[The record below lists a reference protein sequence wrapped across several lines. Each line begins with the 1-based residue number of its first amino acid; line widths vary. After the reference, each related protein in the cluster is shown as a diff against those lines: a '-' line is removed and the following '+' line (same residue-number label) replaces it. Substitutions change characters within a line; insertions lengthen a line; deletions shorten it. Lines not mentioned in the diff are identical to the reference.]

1 MVLLHWV
8 KFFFPDFAVGR
19 ITKNLL
25 VGFVLFVTG
34 LLGVLRASANDT
46 AFPVLPGL
54 ERAVEFWKLVFT
66 HYSITEIV
74 FHDPLEPMKI
84 YKVVQIPESSAA
96 RQIIE
101 AERDRISGENGFS
114 EEENRVRW
122 QRGIRERFAQGLQR
136 SQIYMKQM
144 QRIFAEEGV
153 PGDLA
158 YLPLVESS
166 FHPGA
171 RSQAGA
177 VGMWQFIRSTGKEFL
192 LINKQIDERR
202 DPLDSTR
209 AAARLLKQN
218 YEALGNWPLAITAYN
233 HGRQGMVRA
242 VAEVESD
249 DLVEII
255 HSYESPAF
263 GFASKNFYAEFL
275 AALEV
280 AREREEH
287 FPDLQYRPP
296 LFLEEIE
303 LHRPVSIAALL
314 KPVGISRQQFLEWN
328 PALSPRLREV
338 PRGYRVKVP
347 AEKFAGLR
355 EFIHKLLHRSS
366 AKAKRAPSQ
375 GRSSWVRHRVAKG
388 ETLSRIARRYRV
400 SVGQIQKANSLSGHK
415 ITAGDFIRIPR

>member
-1 MVLLHWV
+1 ML
-8 KFFFPDFAVGR
+8 FAM
-19 ITKNLL
+19 
-25 VGFVLFVTG
+25 G
-34 LLGVLRASANDT
+34 LLGVQRGGANET
-46 AFPVLPGL
+46 PFPVLPGL
-54 ERAVEFWKLVFT
+54 ESAVEFWKLVFT
-66 HYSITEIV
+66 RYSIADVI

-84 YKVVQIPESSAA
+84 YKVVQIPESASA
-96 RQIIE
+96 RQLIE
-101 AERDRISGENGFS
+101 AERDRIYAENGITT
-114 EEENRVRW
+114 EENRVRW
-122 QRGIRERFAQGLQR
+122 QRGIKERFAQGLQR

-144 QRIFAEEGV
+144 QRIFAEESV

-166 FHPGA
+166 FYPGA

-192 LINKQIDERR
+192 LINKHIDERR

-209 AAARLLKQN
+209 AAARFLKLN

-242 VAEVESD
+242 VSEVGSD

-255 HSYESPAF
+255 RSYDGPAF

-287 FPDLQYRPP
+287 FPDLEYHPP

-328 PALSPRLREV
+328 PALSPRLSEV

-347 AEKFAGLR
+347 AERFAGVR
-355 EFIHKLLHRSS
+355 ELIHKLLRRSS
-366 AKAKRAPSQ
+366 AKTNAAPS
-375 GRSSWVRHRVAKG
+375 RSKSSWVRHRVAKG
-388 ETLSRIARRYRV
+388 ETLSLIARRYKV
-400 SVGQIQKANSLSGHK
+400 PVVQIQKANSLSGHK
-415 ITAGDFIRIPR
+415 ITAGHSIRIPR

>member
-1 MVLLHWV
+1 ML
-8 KFFFPDFAVGR
+8 FAM
-19 ITKNLL
+19 
-25 VGFVLFVTG
+25 G
-34 LLGVLRASANDT
+34 LLGVQRSGANET
-46 AFPVLPGL
+46 PFPVLPGL
-54 ERAVEFWKLVFT
+54 ESAVEFWKLVFT
-66 HYSITEIV
+66 RYSIADVI

-84 YKVVQIPESSAA
+84 YKVVQIPESASA
-96 RQIIE
+96 RQLIE
-101 AERDRISGENGFS
+101 AERDRINAENGITA
-114 EEENRVRW
+114 EENRVRW
-122 QRGIRERFAQGLQR
+122 QRGIKERFAQGLQR

-144 QRIFAEEGV
+144 QRIFAEESV

-166 FHPGA
+166 FYPGA

-192 LINKQIDERR
+192 LIDKHIDERR

-209 AAARLLKQN
+209 AAARFLKQN

-242 VAEVESD
+242 VSEVGSD

-255 HSYESPAF
+255 HSYDGPAF

-287 FPDLQYRPP
+287 FPDLEYYPP

-303 LHRPVSIAALL
+303 LNRPVSIAALL

-328 PALSPRLREV
+328 PALSPRLSEV

-347 AEKFAGLR
+347 AERFAGVR

-366 AKAKRAPSQ
+366 AKTNVAPS
-375 GRSSWVRHRVAKG
+375 RSKSSWVRHRVAKG
-388 ETLSRIARRYRV
+388 ETLSLIARRYKV
-400 SVGQIQKANSLSGHK
+400 PVVQIQKANSLSGHK
-415 ITAGDFIRIPR
+415 ITAGHSIRIPR

>member
-1 MVLLHWV
+1 MT
-8 KFFFPDFAVGR
+8 R
-19 ITKNLL
+19 IRKKLL

-34 LLGVLRASANDT
+34 WLGVQRACAND
-46 AFPVLPGL
+46 APFPALPGL
-54 ERAVEFWKLVFT
+54 ESAVEFWKLVFT
-66 HYSITEIV
+66 RYSIGDVV

-84 YKVVQIPESSAA
+84 YKVVQIPEGSSA
-96 RQIIE
+96 RQVIE
-101 AERDRISGENGFS
+101 AERDRISAENGFS
-114 EEENRVRW
+114 KEENRVRS
-122 QRGIRERFAQGLQR
+122 QRGIKERFAQGLQR
-136 SQIYMKQM
+136 SQIHMKQM
-144 QRIFAEEGV
+144 QRIFADEGV

-192 LINKQIDERR
+192 LINKHIDERR

-209 AAARLLKQN
+209 AAARFLKQN

-233 HGRQGMVRA
+233 HGRQGMLRA
-242 VAEVESD
+242 VSEVGSD

-255 HSYESPAF
+255 RSYDGPAF
-263 GFASKNFYAEFL
+263 GFASKNFYAEFV

-287 FPDLQYRPP
+287 FPDLEYHPP

-328 PALSPRLREV
+328 PALSPRLGEV

-347 AEKFAGLR
+347 TERFAGLR

-366 AKAKRAPSQ
+366 AKANAGPSQ
-375 GRSSWVRHRVAKG
+375 ESSSWIRHRVAKG
-388 ETLSRIARRYRV
+388 ETLSLIARRYKV
-400 SVGQIQKANSLSGHK
+400 PVVQIQKANSLSGHK